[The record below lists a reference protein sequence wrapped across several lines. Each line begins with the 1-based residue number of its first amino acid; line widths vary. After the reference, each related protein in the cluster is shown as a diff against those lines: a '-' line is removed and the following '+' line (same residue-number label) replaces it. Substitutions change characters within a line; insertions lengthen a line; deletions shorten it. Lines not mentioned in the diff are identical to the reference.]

1 MIIPLQCNSLQ
12 VQCNENFLLFF
23 PRSQD
28 NKFSVFGTVSWAM
41 DELDDNDIVDYHDD
55 GESDYTLDTDS
66 EEEGEEDKL
75 RELDIDG
82 HCRLEQ
88 AVYDLQYKMQSKT
101 ISNQDVE
108 VKRIE
113 IQVDRQL
120 ELLHGNEEPMT
131 EHGLRLRAEL
141 RLQRKY
147 FSSWGARTP
156 ATTDR
161 YCTYCM
167 YCTVLGS
174 ILYWLLATL
183 YRMRTMK
190 ESLLT
195 EFESFCDVEK
205 FKLYILCGETRN
217 YIRLGTQCFPIILAS
232 NVRIS

>member
-1 MIIPLQCNSLQ
+1 
-12 VQCNENFLLFF
+12 
-23 PRSQD
+23 
-28 NKFSVFGTVSWAM
+28 M

-141 RLQRKY
+141 RLQRK
-147 FSSWGARTP
+147 
-156 ATTDR
+156 
-161 YCTYCM
+161 
-167 YCTVLGS
+167 
-174 ILYWLLATL
+174 
-183 YRMRTMK
+183 
-190 ESLLT
+190 
-195 EFESFCDVEK
+195 
-205 FKLYILCGETRN
+205 
-217 YIRLGTQCFPIILAS
+217 
-232 NVRIS
+232 

>member
-1 MIIPLQCNSLQ
+1 MRMFSPDCMIIPLQCNSLQ
-12 VQCNENFLLFF
+12 VQCQCNENFLFFF

-41 DELDDNDIVDYHDD
+41 DELDDNDIIDYHDD

-66 EEEGEEDKL
+66 GEEGEEDKL

-167 YCTVLGS
+167 YCTVLHS
-174 ILYWLLATL
+174 TVLATGHPVQDADHEG
-183 YRMRTMK
+183 
-190 ESLLT
+190 ESPHR
-195 EFESFCDVEK
+195 VRV
-205 FKLYILCGETRN
+205 ILRRGE
-217 YIRLGTQCFPIILAS
+217 
-232 NVRIS
+232 V

>member
-1 MIIPLQCNSLQ
+1 
-12 VQCNENFLLFF
+12 
-23 PRSQD
+23 
-28 NKFSVFGTVSWAM
+28 M

-66 EEEGEEDKL
+66 GEEGEEDKL

-167 YCTVLGS
+167 YCCTAQYCTG
-174 ILYWLLATL
+174 YWPPCTG
-183 YRMRTMK
+183 
-190 ESLLT
+190 
-195 EFESFCDVEK
+195 
-205 FKLYILCGETRN
+205 CG
-217 YIRLGTQCFPIILAS
+217 P
-232 NVRIS
+232 